1 MENQEI
7 CPGCKQPYP
16 EAGFNVVC
24 PNCGHV
30 QWGMILGQ
38 YVLGAVLI
46 WVLIQV
52 APDIASPFWRGVVRW
67 SAGIFCVLFL
77 LTGVVGTVQAVLAR
91 RHPSEGT
98 VRAPVMEDADL
109 ANPQEPEGNHA
120 VAEHL
125 AMWRA
130 GADAWIEWREQ
141 YPDIHPN
148 LSGADLAGT
157 SLAGVDLSGVD
168 LQGADLSGA
177 DLDMVHFT
185 GTNMDHARLVGA
197 DLSFS
202 VHHGTHLRDADLSLA
217 DLNHAEMA
225 MTDLSGANLQNAN
238 LSEANLTT
246 SFLRG
251 VNLRFA
257 NLYGANLIQADCR
270 DANFS
275 GVDLGNTNLQMAL
288 YNKRTVWPRGFEPL
302 AAGALM
308 E

>member
-1 MENQEI
+1 MENKEI

-16 EAGFNVVC
+16 TIGLNVVC

-30 QWGMILGQ
+30 QWGLILGQ
-38 YVLGAVLI
+38 YVLGAILI

-52 APDIASPFWRGVVRW
+52 VPDMASTFWRGIVRW
-67 SAGIFCVLFL
+67 SAGIFSVLFL
-77 LTGVVGTVQAVLAR
+77 LTGVAGTVQAIRAPKRPAR
-91 RHPSEGT
+91 RMVNVQSAVEEEQT
-98 VRAPVMEDADL
+98 DSLEL
-109 ANPQEPEGNHA
+109 PQPAA

-125 AMWRA
+125 AMWKA
-130 GADAWIEWREQ
+130 GTDAWIEWREQ
-141 YPDIHPN
+141 HPEIHPI
-148 LSGADLAGT
+148 LSGADLSGS
-157 SLAGVDLSGVD
+157 SLAGVDVSDVDLRGADLSGVD
-168 LQGADLSGA
+168 L
-177 DLDMVHFT
+177 DMAHFT

-217 DLNHAEMA
+217 DLNHAELS

-238 LSEANLTT
+238 LSEANLNT

-257 NLYGANLIQADCR
+257 NLYGANLSMSDCR

-275 GVDLGNTNLQMAL
+275 GAVLENANLQMAL
-288 YNKRTVWPRGFEPL
+288 YNKRTVWPKEFEPL